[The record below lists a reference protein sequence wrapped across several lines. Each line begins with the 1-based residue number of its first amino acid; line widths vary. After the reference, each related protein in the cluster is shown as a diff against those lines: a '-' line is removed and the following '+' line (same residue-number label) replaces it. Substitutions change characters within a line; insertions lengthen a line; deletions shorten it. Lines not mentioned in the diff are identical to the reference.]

1 MTISQLKEQVKTIL
15 REKTMN
21 EAGITRTYRAFM
33 SLKHKVKEL
42 EEKQLEMLKQ
52 WQSEK
57 NLTKKNSLL
66 DMMKKSTKELQKQRS
81 YLAKLEDNYINKM
94 SYDDSYSE
102 SVNEAV
108 SEPEVISQLRDIVK
122 NKQNALVVDTKSKK
136 KVRVDMQSA
145 NLMLQVYDTLKQQ
158 SNKDKFVKGGIVQ
171 MGHVSYKLLNR

>member
-1 MTISQLKEQVKTIL
+1 MKLSELKEQVKSIL
-15 REKTMN
+15 REKMMN

-57 NLTKKNSLL
+57 NPTKKNSLL

-94 SYDDSYSE
+94 SYDDSYNE
-102 SVNEAV
+102 SVNEGASSEEKRIAMLAV
-108 SEPEVISQLRDIVK
+108 KKQAKYRNVSLSQAIQDQI
-122 NKQNALVVDTKSKK
+122 NALEE
-136 KVRVDMQSA
+136 
-145 NLMLQVYDTLKQQ
+145 LKRQY
-158 SNKDKFVKGGIVQ
+158 KG
-171 MGHVSYKLLNR
+171 K

>member
-1 MTISQLKEQVKTIL
+1 MKLSELKEQVKSIL
-15 REKTMN
+15 REKMMN

-57 NLTKKNSLL
+57 NPTKKNSLL

-94 SYDDSYSE
+94 SYDDSYNE
-102 SVNEAV
+102 SVNEGYGKFIKAKN
-108 SEPEVISQLRDIVK
+108 LTDIV
-122 NKQNALVVDTKSKK
+122 ALSKK
-136 KVRVDMQSA
+136 K
-145 NLMLQVYDTLKQQ
+145 NLWQKNL
-158 SNKDKFVKGGIVQ
+158 I
-171 MGHVSYKLLNR
+171 

>member
-1 MTISQLKEQVKTIL
+1 MTISELKEQVKSIL
-15 REKTMN
+15 REKMMN

-57 NLTKKNSLL
+57 NPTKKNSLL

-102 SVNEAV
+102 SVNEAS
-108 SEPEVISQLRDIVK
+108 SEPQIISQLRDIVK
-122 NKQNALVVDTKSKK
+122 NKQNQSLKDPKSGKK
-136 KVRVDMQSA
+136 MRVDLYSA
-145 NLMLQVYDTLKQQ
+145 NLITQVYDAIKSQ
-158 SNKDKFVKGGIVQ
+158 STKEKFLSGG
-171 MGHVSYKLLNR
+171 LLGMQSMAFKVTKR